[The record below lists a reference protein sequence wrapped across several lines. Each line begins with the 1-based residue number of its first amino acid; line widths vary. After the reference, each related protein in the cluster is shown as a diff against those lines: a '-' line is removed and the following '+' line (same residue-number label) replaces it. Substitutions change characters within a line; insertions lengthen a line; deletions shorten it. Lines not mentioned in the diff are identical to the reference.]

1 MSFKNLLW
9 LLPLITLAACANGS
23 GSNDYSPKTE
33 AGAPEAVLATD
44 STATVAANKPIT
56 SPERKVIHT
65 ADFHCKVQNVFKA
78 TTKLEQLVKSVGGI
92 VQDSHID
99 NSSYDS
105 KTSYYTADSL
115 RQTQTYTTT
124 ATLTLRVPVTYL
136 DSIIQAIPG
145 LTSFIDSRTLKQSDI
160 TYKYLANELKNEVG
174 DEKNVSARAMQL
186 AKKSKDPIDVQE
198 YENNR
203 QEQKINRK
211 MENMQ
216 LMDDVTYATVTVAFS
231 QPEQVY
237 IQTIVNPDF
246 FTHPP
251 FALQCKAA
259 LYNGWSFVRAFAV
272 AMITIWPVLLL
283 LMAGWIAFMKLRP
296 RHNIAVMK
304 K

>member
-1 MSFKNLLW
+1 MSSKKLFW
-9 LLPLITLAACANGS
+9 LLPLITLAACAQGS
-23 GSNDYSPKTE
+23 GNSDYAPKTA
-33 AGAPEAVLATD
+33 AGTSENMIQTD
-44 STATVAANKPIT
+44 STAAIAANKPLT
-56 SPERKVIHT
+56 SPDRKVIHT
-65 ADFHCKVQNVFKA
+65 VDFHCKVKDVFNA

-92 VQDSHID
+92 VQDSHMD
-99 NSSYDS
+99 NSGYDS

-124 ATLTLRVPVTYL
+124 ATLTLRVPVAYL

-145 LTSFIDSRTLKQSDI
+145 MASFIDSRTLKQSDI

-174 DEKNVSARAMQL
+174 DEKNTSARAMQL

-198 YENNR
+198 YDNNR

-237 IQTIVNPDF
+237 IQTIVNPDY
-246 FTHPP
+246 FTRTP
-251 FALQCKAA
+251 FTLQCKAA
-259 LYNGWSFVRAFAV
+259 LYNGGNLVRAFAV
-272 AMITIWPVLLL
+272 AMINIWPVLVLL
-283 LMAGWIAFMKLRP
+283 IAGWVAFRKLRL
-296 RHNIAVMK
+296 RHIAMIK